1 MRQFSMTLIALVA
14 FMQIAPLAVQAEET
28 VQAQSTPQTLPAITV
43 VQVQKRMLRDSV
55 LVSGLIAPVEQVQV
69 APLVEGQP
77 IEALLADVG
86 DMVTAGQVLAR
97 LSTTTLTLQK
107 AQLTASRA
115 SALAMIA
122 QSEAQLID
130 AQSSADEALRV
141 SARTKALFDQ
151 GNSSQAALDKANA
164 GSVSA
169 TSRLAIA
176 TQSLEASRANLA
188 LSDAQ
193 LSNLDLQLSRTEVKA
208 PVAGEITDRN
218 AQIGAIA
225 SAAGPAMFTMIRGA
239 ELELQADVAE
249 GDMQRLAPGQEV
261 TLIVASSTDPLKGT
275 VRLIEPTIDAV
286 SRQGRI
292 RIAVN
297 PNHIIRSGMFAQ
309 AEVLISNREVLALPA
324 TAIGQEQNN
333 AHTMQITDGRA
344 KMIQI
349 TIGVRDNGWVEVT
362 SGINLDD
369 TVVAKAGAFVR
380 DGDQVNPIPMSAET
394 N

>member
-1 MRQFSMTLIALVA
+1 MRQFSLTLMTVVAL
-14 FMQIAPLAVQAEET
+14 MQIAPLAVQAEET
-28 VQAQSTPQTLPAITV
+28 VQTQSTTQTLPAITV
-43 VQVQKRMLRDSV
+43 VRAQKRMLRDSV

-69 APLVEGQP
+69 APLIEGQP

-141 SARTKALFDQ
+141 SARAKALFDQ
-151 GNSSQAALDKANA
+151 GNSSQAALDKSNA

-169 TSRLAIA
+169 TSRLSIA

-188 LSDAQ
+188 FSDAQ

-225 SAAGPAMFTMIRGA
+225 SAAGPAMFTLIRDA

-249 GDMQRLAPGQEV
+249 SDLQRLEQGQQV
-261 TLIVASSTDPLKGT
+261 TLIVASSADPIKGT
-275 VRLIEPTIDAV
+275 VRLIEPTIDV
-286 SRQGRI
+286 VTRQGRI
-292 RIAVN
+292 RIAIG
-297 PNHIIRSGMFAQ
+297 PNDIIRSGMFAQ
-309 AEVLISNREVLALPA
+309 AEVSISNREVLALPA
-324 TAIGQEQNN
+324 TAIGQVQNN
-333 AHTMQITDGRA
+333 SHTMQITNGRA

-380 DGDQVNPIPMSAET
+380 DGDQVNPIPMSDET